1 MYVEV
6 NFKRKNGEYGGAVYT
21 YNCTIPVK
29 TGDLVLAPTARGDTP
44 AKVIGIGIPY
54 EEINVMY
61 RDNLRTIT
69 NRYTEKEPETPSLFE
84 EA

>member
-1 MYVEV
+1 MFIEV
-6 NFKRKNGEYGGAVYT
+6 NFRRKDGEYSGAVYT

-29 TGDLVLAPTARGDTP
+29 VGDLVKAPTARGDTP

-54 EEINVMY
+54 ENINATY

-69 NRYTEKEPETPSLFE
+69 ERYEEPEDAAE
-84 EA
+84 